1 MEALFISTVVVAIG
15 EIGDKTQLLA
25 LLLAARF
32 KRPLPIVFGIF
43 IATLANHSLAGLM
56 GEWIRMTISPEH
68 LRWGLGISFLL
79 VALWTLKPDEIEED
93 PKITSSYGVFFV
105 TLTTFFVAEIGDKT
119 QLATV
124 MLATKF
130 ESLIS
135 VVTGTTLGMLIADV
149 PAVFLGNIASNK
161 IPFGAVRIVAALI
174 FALIGVST
182 LTGLTVF

>member
-1 MEALFISTVVVAIG
+1 M
-15 EIGDKTQLLA
+15 
-25 LLLAARF
+25 
-32 KRPLPIVFGIF
+32 
-43 IATLANHSLAGLM
+43 
-56 GEWIRMTISPEH
+56 
-68 LRWGLGISFLL
+68 L

-93 PKITSSYGVFFV
+93 PKITSSYSVFFV